1 MSTQTDIPSHPI
13 FDIDL
18 EDEDYDDQED
28 KLENLTT
35 TSQLRT
41 PTELSN
47 IYHKTNQHRKDHDR
61 HVHFNKEV
69 EIFLIPKR
77 FCTFTFIRP
86 PKQKRTSWKHI
97 AQTDCEQV
105 KLNPTIFRQ
114 AKKAEPLTKPL
125 RKTNPFEWTDVQD
138 KSFTALKHDMMNS
151 ATLTYSDMNKVFI
164 IHTDASDIAVG
175 AALSQEHKY
184 GQLKLVARKS
194 RKLNDAENKTIY
206 HTSKNVLLS

>member
-69 EIFLIPKR
+69 ESSSYQKDFAPSHLYVHLNKNEHLGNTSPKL
-77 FCTFTFIRP
+77 T
-86 PKQKRTSWKHI
+86 
-97 AQTDCEQV
+97 V
-105 KLNPTIFRQ
+105 NKLNSIQPYFD
-114 AKKAEPLTKPL
+114 KP
-125 RKTNPFEWTDVQD
+125 RKQN
-138 KSFTALKHDMMNS
+138 
-151 ATLTYSDMNKVFI
+151 
-164 IHTDASDIAVG
+164 
-175 AALSQEHKY
+175 LSQNSCKKQTPLNGLKY
-184 GQLKLVARKS
+184 KRS
-194 RKLNDAENKTIY
+194 HSTPSNMT
-206 HTSKNVLLS
+206 